1 MKRPKERSW
10 LSPWVS
16 VVAVALSVAWFPS
29 MALAANDAPA
39 AKARYEAGVRHFDLS
54 EYEAALVDFK
64 EAYRNKPD
72 PALLYNIAQCHRR
85 LGHTEEAITFYR
97 SYLRRASDA
106 KNRQEVERR
115 ISELETIRDAES
127 AAMFNSND
135 GKTVSAEAQHQ
146 PPPVPAEAQ
155 HQPSPVSA
163 EAQQKAVAETATAV
177 PATAMDLGARD
188 EPAPQTT
195 GPIYKRWWFWTAL
208 GAVAVGTATVA
219 IIMAERD
226 PTKIPASALGA
237 QKVLP

>member
-1 MKRPKERSW
+1 
-10 LSPWVS
+10 
-16 VVAVALSVAWFPS
+16 

-127 AAMFNSND
+127 AAMLNSTG
-135 GKTVSAEAQHQ
+135 GKNQ
-146 PPPVPAEAQ
+146 PPPVSAEAQ

-163 EAQQKAVAETATAV
+163 EAQQKAVAETAAAV

-237 QKVLP
+237 QKVLR